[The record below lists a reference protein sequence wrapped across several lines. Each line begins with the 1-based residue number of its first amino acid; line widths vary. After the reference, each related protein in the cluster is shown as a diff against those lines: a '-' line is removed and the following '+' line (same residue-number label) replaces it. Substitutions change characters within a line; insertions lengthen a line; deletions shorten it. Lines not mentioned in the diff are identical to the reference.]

1 MPWKPR
7 VWSVR
12 RVIMVP
18 GKFWRRRPQETRS
31 SILMIRS
38 VYTTIAALCM
48 MAVVATASAEQGNSS
63 RDAAEELA
71 SMLRSYQ
78 TYQADF
84 IQIVVNENGNRV
96 QETRGSLKAKRPGLF
111 YWETGAPLSQ
121 FIVSDGDKVEVYD
134 PDLEQVTIHSLDE
147 RVQTTPALLLSG
159 EVENLDESYEVSV
172 WDLGESTREFTLVPR
187 SQDSLFT
194 SLRLSF
200 FDGELQE
207 MRMQDSL
214 SQMSIL
220 SFDHIE
226 LNQTLDSSVFRL
238 DYPEG
243 VDVIRD
249 GA

>member
-1 MPWKPR
+1 
-7 VWSVR
+7 
-12 RVIMVP
+12 
-18 GKFWRRRPQETRS
+18 
-31 SILMIRS
+31 MIRS
-38 VYTTIAALCM
+38 VYTMIAALCM

-121 FIVSDGDKVEVYD
+121 FIVSDGDTVEVYD
-134 PDLEQVTIHSLDE
+134 PDLEQVTIHTLDD

-159 EVENLDESYEVSV
+159 EVDNLEETYDVSERRMG
-172 WDLGESTREFTLVPR
+172 DNTREFTLVPR
-187 SQDSLFT
+187 GADSLFT

-200 FDGELQE
+200 YNGELQE
-207 MRMQDSL
+207 MRMEDSL
-214 SQMSIL
+214 SQLSIL
-220 SFDHIE
+220 SFDRIT
-226 LNQTLDSSVFRL
+226 LNQELDNSAFRL
-238 DYPEG
+238 EYPEE
-243 VDVIRD
+243 VDIIRD